1 MSNFFPLDC
10 AESLIKIGL
19 LAKRRRQERG
29 LRQKDLAKLV
39 GVAAG
44 TLGKI
49 EAGDPVVELRT
60 FMLVLWHLG
69 LLSEVFNDEPISK
82 KAPELKSQRVRIKRV
97 TEESF

>member
-1 MSNFFPLDC
+1 MISFFPLDC
-10 AESLIKIGL
+10 SESLIKIGL
-19 LAKRRRQERG
+19 MAKKRRQERG

-39 GVAAG
+39 GVSAG

-69 LLSEVFNDEPISK
+69 LLSEIFNDMPINK
-82 KAPELKSQRVRIKRV
+82 TPPELPSQRVRIKRV
-97 TEESF
+97 TEGNF